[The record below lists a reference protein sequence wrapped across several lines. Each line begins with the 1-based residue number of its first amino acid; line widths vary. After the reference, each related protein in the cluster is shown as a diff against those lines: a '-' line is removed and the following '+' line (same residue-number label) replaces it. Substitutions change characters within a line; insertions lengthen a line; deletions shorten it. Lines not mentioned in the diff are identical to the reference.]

1 MLLGYW
7 YARMTLI
14 WTFRNGCSTHVT
26 LIWSLDSSTLLAPE
40 AVVAPAYADC
50 LTVASSFTI
59 CGREITK
66 AELDMRV
73 IERKFWGRWVIDL
86 TTNTCSN
93 ESRKSCLAVSP
104 TPTGKYRKVGFVG
117 SNWISGTACVVCICS
132 INLMVVSAL
141 SSKACRAKFEKEKS
155 QAPHHRLYR
164 QNHSLRKHP
173 SPTPRD
179 WGPAQSDDECW
190 IRFAIP

>member
-1 MLLGYW
+1 
-7 YARMTLI
+7 
-14 WTFRNGCSTHVT
+14 
-26 LIWSLDSSTLLAPE
+26 
-40 AVVAPAYADC
+40 
-50 LTVASSFTI
+50 
-59 CGREITK
+59 
-66 AELDMRV
+66 
-73 IERKFWGRWVIDL
+73 
-86 TTNTCSN
+86 
-93 ESRKSCLAVSP
+93 
-104 TPTGKYRKVGFVG
+104 
-117 SNWISGTACVVCICS
+117 
-132 INLMVVSAL
+132 MVVSAL